1 MPITTRTLIVGI
13 DYSDFCI
20 PALDEA
26 LRMAAN
32 APATRL
38 VTLLALPQATP
49 SRSEQ
54 ALSTTDEFTERAK
67 ENLVRLVQERA
78 VALGLQTPPSQP
90 LVCFGTAAECLLTQA
105 RELEADLILLGTHSR
120 QGLEHLLMGS
130 VAEEVVRRA
139 PCSVLVA
146 RARPVPGEERAQL
159 EAPRGGR
166 ASSAEDFAR
175 TDTAT
180 ASAAEESPSV
190 ELLSEPH
197 LDAGRVVLHVLDVKS
212 GQTFVCS
219 FKDFASVSVEPL
231 EGQWVPQPTSDERA
245 RAARFALEEARQE
258 SGLFERLFEEL
269 ARRAN
274 NALKS

>member
-1 MPITTRTLIVGI
+1 MATRTLIVGI

-26 LRMAAN
+26 LRMTAAS
-32 APATRL
+32 PATRL
-38 VTLLALPQATP
+38 VTLLALPQASP

-54 ALSTTDEFTERAK
+54 AKSTTDEFTERAQ

-78 VALGLQTPPSQP
+78 VSLGLPPPQSVP
-90 LVCFGTAAECLLTQA
+90 LVCFGGAAECLLTQA
-105 RELEADLILLGTHSR
+105 RELTADLILLGTHSR
-120 QGLEHLLMGS
+120 QGLGHLLMGS
-130 VAEEVVRRA
+130 VAEEVVQRA

-146 RARPVPGEERAQL
+146 RARSVPATERATL

-166 ASSAEDFAR
+166 AGSAEDFAR
-175 TDTAT
+175 DDAAA
-180 ASAAEESPSV
+180 ASAQEGSARI
-190 ELLSEPH
+190 ELLGEPH
-197 LDAGRVVLHVLDVKS
+197 LDAGRVVLHVLDVRS

-219 FKDFASVSVEPL
+219 FRDFSSVSVEPL

-245 RAARFALEEARQE
+245 RAARFALEEARLE

-269 ARRAN
+269 ARRAH
-274 NALKS
+274 AR

>member
-26 LRMAAN
+26 LRMAAA
-32 APATRL
+32 APSTQL
-38 VTLLALPQATP
+38 VTLLALPRATP

-54 ALSTTDEFTERAK
+54 AESSTDEFTERAK
-67 ENLVRLVQERA
+67 ENLVRLVQERS
-78 VALGLQTPPSQP
+78 VALGLQPPQSRP
-90 LVCFGTAAECLLTQA
+90 LVCFGAATECLLTQA
-105 RELEADLILLGTHSR
+105 RELDADLILLGTHSR
-120 QGLEHLLMGS
+120 QGLDHLLMGS
-130 VAEEVVRRA
+130 VAEAVVQRA

-146 RARPVPGEERAQL
+146 RARPAPADQAKL

-166 ASSAEDFAR
+166 ASSAENFPR
-175 TDTAT
+175 EQTA
-180 ASAAEESPSV
+180 ASPAGESPSV
-190 ELLSEPH
+190 ELLGEPH
-197 LDAGRVVLHVLDVKS
+197 LDAGRVVLHVLDVRS

-219 FKDFASVSVEPL
+219 FRDFGSVSVEPL

-245 RAARFALEEARQE
+245 RAARFALEEARRE

-274 NALKS
+274 KP